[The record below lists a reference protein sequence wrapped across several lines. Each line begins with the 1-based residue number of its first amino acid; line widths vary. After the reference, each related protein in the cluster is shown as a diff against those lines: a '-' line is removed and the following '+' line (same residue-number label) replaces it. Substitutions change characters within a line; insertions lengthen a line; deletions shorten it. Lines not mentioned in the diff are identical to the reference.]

1 MNSQIEKNKK
11 SSLQDAKVVAL
22 CINELILWRIILSEQ
37 FRILTARQHVRERIG
52 MYMGSS
58 SQEKIERF
66 VLGKWSTASYV
77 PALSKMVD
85 EILDNSIDEAIRTQF
100 KFANKIDVSV
110 KNGVIVVRDNG
121 RGIPQDEIHD
131 EASGDKILRP
141 VAAWTRVNAGTSF
154 DDERVTIGTNG
165 VGSAATNFLSAKF
178 VGRTWQNGNRVEVR
192 CKNGGEITGDIK
204 ITEIDDKSSGTEVS
218 FVPDYSLF
226 EVDSLDDLDTIALI
240 EDRMISL
247 QMAFPEI
254 AFSFNRRRIKV
265 NDLKK
270 YAKLFVGDDG
280 DFVLD
285 KTENLSFFYAPSEDG
300 FRSNSFVNGV
310 NTRQGGTYVD
320 FLTNGVLEEL
330 GTMIKRKHKIEV
342 AKSTIKNG
350 LTFVMF
356 ARNFVNPKFDSQT
369 KERLTN
375 PMTNVRDH
383 SVESGSKEFAFIAR
397 KIMSMESI
405 IDPIIEAQLAK
416 KIAADKRAANAAQ
429 KKLRKV
435 KVAKH
440 ISANKDDA
448 TLKIV
453 EGDSAMGFLLKVR
466 DANKVGAYP
475 LRGVIQNTWDMKPA
489 DVLKNKELSELI
501 SVLGL
506 DITNPNSV
514 DDMAYKYIATLTDAD
529 HDGIGHISPLLI
541 AFFYKFWPRLLTEK
555 KVKITR
561 TPIMIST
568 KGKDVKWFYTY
579 EEVSEFKQNNNGWK
593 HRYIKGLGSLQETEY
608 DQIINKPV
616 YDTVTVDDAKTFEM
630 MFGKNSQL
638 RKDYMMA

>member
-1 MNSQIEKNKK
+1 M
-11 SSLQDAKVVAL
+11 
-22 CINELILWRIILSEQ
+22 SEQ

-58 SQEKIERF
+58 SQEEIERF
-66 VLGKWSTASYV
+66 VMGEWKVSRYV

-85 EILDNSIDEAIRTQF
+85 EILDNAIDEAIRTNF
-100 KFANKIDVSV
+100 KHANKIDVSV
-110 KNGVIVVRDNG
+110 KNGVVVVTDNG
-121 RGIPQDEIHD
+121 RGIPQDEVFD
-131 EASGDKILRP
+131 ETSGDKILQP

-154 DDERVTIGTNG
+154 DDNRVTIGTNG
-165 VGSAATNFLSAKF
+165 VGSAATNFLSSKF
-178 VGRTWQNGNRVEVR
+178 VGKTWKNKTLITVK
-192 CKNGGEITGDIK
+192 CKDGGESVTVDTKKGDHING
-204 ITEIDDKSSGTEVS
+204 SGTEVS

-226 EVDSLDDLDTIALI
+226 EVDGLDSLDTISLV

-254 AFSFNRRRIKV
+254 AFSFNKRRIKV

-270 YAKLFVGDDG
+270 YAKLFVGEDG
-280 DFVLD
+280 DFVIE

-300 FRSNSFVNGV
+300 FRSNSFINGV

-320 FLTNGVLEEL
+320 FLTNGVLDEL
-330 GTMIKRKHKIEV
+330 GTMIKRKHKVEV
-342 AKSTIKNG
+342 AKSTIKSG
-350 LTFVMF
+350 ITFVMF
-356 ARNFVNPKFDSQT
+356 ARNFTNPKFDSQT

-383 SVESGSKEFAFIAR
+383 SVQAGVRDAATIAR
-397 KIMSMESI
+397 KIMSMPSI

-416 KIAADKRAANAAQ
+416 KIAADKRAATMAQ

-440 ISANKDDA
+440 ISANRDDA

-475 LRGVIQNTWDMKPA
+475 LRGVIMNTWDMKPA
-489 DVLKNKELSELI
+489 DVLKNKELSELV

-506 DITNPNSV
+506 DITDPNSV
-514 DDMAYKYIATLTDAD
+514 DDMTYKHIATLTDAD

-541 AFFYKFWPRLLTEK
+541 AFFYKFWPRLLLEK

-568 KGKDVKWFYTY
+568 KGKEVKWFYTY
-579 EEVSEFKQNNNGWK
+579 EEASEFKTTQSGWK
-593 HRYIKGLGSLQETEY
+593 HRYIKGLGSLQEEEY
-608 DQIINKPV
+608 STIINDPV

>member
-1 MNSQIEKNKK
+1 M
-11 SSLQDAKVVAL
+11 
-22 CINELILWRIILSEQ
+22 SEN

-58 SQEKIERF
+58 SKELVERF
-66 VLGKWSTASYV
+66 VMGEWKTAKYV

-100 KFANKIDVSV
+100 KYANKIDVSV
-110 KNGVIVVRDNG
+110 KNGVVVVRDNG
-121 RGIPQDEIHD
+121 RGIPQDEVFD
-131 EASGDKILRP
+131 EVSGEKILQP

-165 VGSAATNFLSAKF
+165 VGSAATNFLSSKF
-178 VGRTWQNGNRVEVR
+178 VGRTWKDGTRVEVR
-192 CKNGGEITGDIK
+192 CKSGGDSIDVDIK
-204 ITEIDDKSSGTEVS
+204 KGIEGSGTEVS

-226 EVDSLDDLDTIALI
+226 EVDSLDDLDTISLI
-240 EDRMISL
+240 EDRLTSL

-254 AFSFNRRRIKV
+254 SFSYNKKRIKV

-270 YAKLFVGDDG
+270 YAKLFVGDG
-280 DFVLD
+280 ECVIE
-285 KTENLSFFYAPSEDG
+285 KTENLSFFYSSSEDG

-320 FLTNGVLEEL
+320 FLTNSVLEEL
-330 GTMIKRKHKIEV
+330 GTMIKRRHKIEV

-356 ARNFVNPKFDSQT
+356 ARNFTNPKFDSQT

-375 PMTNVRDH
+375 PMTNVREH
-383 SVESGSKEFAFIAR
+383 SIEAGVKDGQSIAK
-397 KIMSMESI
+397 KIMSMPSV

-416 KIAADKRAANAAQ
+416 KMAADKRAATLAQ
-429 KKLRKV
+429 KGLRKV

-440 ISANKDDA
+440 ISANTPDA

-466 DANKVGAYP
+466 DPNKVGAMP
-475 LRGVIQNTWDMKPA
+475 LRGVIMNTWDMKPA
-489 DVLKNKELSELI
+489 DVLKNKELSELVA
-501 SVLGL
+501 VLGL
-506 DITNPNSV
+506 DINNPNSV
-514 DDMAYKYIATLTDAD
+514 NDMTYKNIATLTDAD
-529 HDGIGHISPLLI
+529 HDGIGHISPLLL
-541 AFFYKFWPRLLTEK
+541 AFFYKFWPRLFSEK
-555 KVKITR
+555 RVKITR

-568 KGKDVKWFYTY
+568 SGKEVKWFYTY
-579 EEVSEFKQNNNGWK
+579 EEASAFKANQSGWK
-593 HRYIKGLGSLQETEY
+593 HRYIKGLGSLTEEEY
-608 DQIINKPV
+608 DRIVNEPV
-616 YDTVTVDDAKTFEM
+616 YDTVTVDDVKMFEI
-630 MFGKNSQL
+630 MFGKESQL
-638 RKDYMMA
+638 RKNYMFA

>member
-1 MNSQIEKNKK
+1 MAE
-11 SSLQDAKVVAL
+11 D
-22 CINELILWRIILSEQ
+22 

-58 SQEKIERF
+58 SKEEIERF
-66 VLGKWSTASYV
+66 VMGEWKKADYV

-85 EILDNSIDEAIRTQF
+85 EILDNSIDEAIRTKF
-100 KFANKIDVSV
+100 KHANKIDVSV
-110 KNGVIVVRDNG
+110 KNGVVVVTDNG
-121 RGIPQDEIHD
+121 RGIPQDEIFD

-165 VGSAATNFLSAKF
+165 VGSAATNFLSSKF
-178 VGRTWQNGNRVEVR
+178 VGKTWCNGQRVEVR
-192 CKNGGEITGDIK
+192 CKNGGDSIDVQIK
-204 ITEIDDKSSGTEVS
+204 QGIEGSGTEVS
-218 FVPDYSLF
+218 FVPDYTLF
-226 EVDSLDDLDTIALI
+226 EIDDLDSLDTVSLI

-254 AFSFNRRRIKV
+254 AFSFNKRRIKV

-270 YAKLFVGDDG
+270 YAKLFVGDEGEFIIEKSED
-280 DFVLD
+280 LA
-285 KTENLSFFYAPSEDG
+285 FFYAPSEDG

-320 FLTNGVLEEL
+320 FLTNAVLEDL

-356 ARNFVNPKFDSQT
+356 ARNFTNPKFDSQT

-375 PMTNVRDH
+375 PMSNVREH
-383 SVESGSKEFAFIAR
+383 ALAAGIKESDAIAR
-397 KIMSMESI
+397 KILNSPTI

-416 KIAADKRAANAAQ
+416 KIAADRRAATLAQ

-440 ISANKDDA
+440 ISANRDDA

-466 DANKVGAYP
+466 DPNKVGAYP
-475 LRGVIQNTWDMKPA
+475 LRGVIMNTWDMKPA
-489 DVLKNKELSELI
+489 DVLKNKELSELV

-514 DDMAYKYIATLTDAD
+514 DYMTYKHIAILTDAD

-541 AFFYKFWPRLLTEK
+541 AFFYKFWPRLLLEK

-568 KGKDVKWFYTY
+568 KAKDVKWFYAY
-579 EEVSEFKQNNNGWK
+579 EEASKFKSDQAGWK
-593 HRYIKGLGSLQETEY
+593 HRYIKGLGSLQEEEY
-608 DQIINKPV
+608 STIINEPV

-630 MFGKNSQL
+630 MFGKDSQL

>member
-1 MNSQIEKNKK
+1 M
-11 SSLQDAKVVAL
+11 
-22 CINELILWRIILSEQ
+22 SED

-58 SQEKIERF
+58 SMEEVERF
-66 VLGKWSTASYV
+66 IMGEWKKATYV

-110 KNGVIVVRDNG
+110 KNGVVVVTDNG
-121 RGIPQDEIHD
+121 RGIPQDEIFD
-131 EASGDKILRP
+131 EASGEKIHRP

-165 VGSAATNFLSAKF
+165 VGSAATNFLSSKF
-178 VGRTWQNGNRVEVR
+178 VGKTWQNKQLITVK
-192 CKNGGEITGDIK
+192 CKDGGDSVNVDVKTGPHI
-204 ITEIDDKSSGTEVS
+204 EGSGTEVS
-218 FVPDYSLF
+218 FIPDYSLF
-226 EVDSLDDLDTIALI
+226 EADSLEALDTIALV

-254 AFSFNRRRIKV
+254 AFSFNKRRIKV

-270 YAKLFVGDDG
+270 YAKLFVGEDG
-280 DFVLD
+280 DFVID

-356 ARNFVNPKFDSQT
+356 ARNFINPKFDSQT

-383 SVESGSKEFAFIAR
+383 ALEAGVKDAATIAR
-397 KIMSMESI
+397 KIMAMPSI
-405 IDPIIEAQLAK
+405 IDPIVEAQLAK
-416 KIAADKRAANAAQ
+416 KIAADRRAATLAQ

-440 ISANKDDA
+440 ISANRDDA

-475 LRGVIQNTWDMKPA
+475 LRGVIMNTWDMKPA
-489 DVLKNKELSELI
+489 DVLKNKELSELV

-506 DITNPNSV
+506 DITDPNSV
-514 DDMAYKYIATLTDAD
+514 DDMTYKYIATLTDAD

-541 AFFYKFWPRLLTEK
+541 AFFYKFWPRLLLEK

-568 KGKDVKWFYTY
+568 KGKDLKWFYTY
-579 EEVSEFKQNNNGWK
+579 EEASEFKTTQAGWK
-593 HRYIKGLGSLQETEY
+593 HRYIKGLGSLQEEEY
-608 DQIINKPV
+608 STIINEPV
-616 YDTVTVDDAKTFEM
+616 YDTVTVDDARTFEM